1 MQISKTYNKIQDF
14 KKIYNKYINFIFN
27 TLFMFNNIIEF
38 FRRRSCRKCVS
49 GNDDQGFI

>member
-1 MQISKTYNKIQDF
+1 MQIPKTYNKIQDF
-14 KKIYNKYINFIFN
+14 KKRYIKNITLIFN